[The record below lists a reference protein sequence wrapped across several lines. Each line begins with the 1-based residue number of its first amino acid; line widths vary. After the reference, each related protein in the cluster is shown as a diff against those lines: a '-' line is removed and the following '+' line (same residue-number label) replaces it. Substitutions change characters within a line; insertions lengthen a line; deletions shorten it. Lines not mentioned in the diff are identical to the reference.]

1 MILVAAPPAC
11 GKNYVSELICNAVGN
26 ISYFD
31 KDDLAPLIHRSFALC
46 GEKVDMDGS
55 FYLQNLRFS
64 EYETLFDMA
73 FSALRFS
80 STVLINAPLL
90 REVRDESYMRALKER
105 AHALGASLT
114 LVWVMASRDVCCER
128 MRARGAQRDERKLAR
143 WEEYVARTD
152 FSVPYALQESGAV
165 DVLFAFDNE
174 NEQTAQ
180 RSLQQFLMLSE

>member
-1 MILVAAPPAC
+1 
-11 GKNYVSELICNAVGN
+11 
-26 ISYFD
+26 
-31 KDDLAPLIHRSFALC
+31 
-46 GEKVDMDGS
+46 MDGN

-64 EYETLFDMA
+64 EYETLLDMA

-105 AHALGASLT
+105 THAVGASLT

-128 MRARGAQRDERKLAR
+128 MRARGAQRDAGKLAR
-143 WEEYVARTD
+143 WEEYIARTD
-152 FSVPYALQESGAV
+152 FSVPYALSESGAV

-180 RSLQQFLMLSE
+180 RSLQQFLILSE